1 MKLASYTVGDEQSFG
16 LVVSNGLVDLKRRG
30 VAQTLR
36 ELLNRP
42 SLPRAADFAAETPDF
57 GPDDVVLVPVIP
69 DAAKIICVG
78 INYLAHAAEGNRAVS
93 EDPILF
99 LRTTQS
105 IVGSGSSV
113 VLPRVSGHYD
123 YEGELALVIGRRGRH
138 VATSEASG
146 YIAGYCCFNDGSV
159 RDYQNHSLPVGK
171 NFEKSGACGPWL
183 VTPDEA
189 GHGPFDLTTRINGEV
204 RQHVC
209 TDQMIYPIAD
219 VIAYAS
225 RFTELLPGDIIAT
238 GTPSGVG
245 ARRSP
250 PQWLEVG
257 DQIEVEISRLGSLR
271 NTVAQEAQVKTE
283 P

>member
-1 MKLASYTVGDEQSFG
+1 MKIASYSVGDEQSFG
-16 LVVSNGLVDLKRRG
+16 LAVGNGLVDLKRRG
-30 VAQTLR
+30 VATTLR
-36 ELLNRP
+36 ELLDRS
-42 SLPRAADFAAETPDF
+42 SLPLAADFADEAPDF
-57 GPDDVVLVPVIP
+57 TLDDVLLLPVIP
-69 DAAKIICVG
+69 DPAKIICVG
-78 INYLAHAAEGNRAVS
+78 INYLAHAAEGNRSVP
-93 EDPILF
+93 EDPALF

-105 IVGSGSSV
+105 IVGSGSGV
-113 VLPRVSGHYD
+113 VLPRVSSHYD

-138 VATSEASG
+138 ITASEASG

-159 RDYQNHSLPVGK
+159 RDYQSHSLPVGK

-189 GHGPFDLTTRINGEV
+189 GPGPFDLTTRVNGEI
-204 RQHVC
+204 RQHVS
-209 TDQMIYPIAD
+209 TDQMVYPIAD

-250 PQWLEVG
+250 PQWLAAG
-257 DQIEVEISRLGSLR
+257 DRIEIEISRLGLLR
-271 NTVAQEAQVKTE
+271 NTVVQEI
-283 P
+283 